1 MSNDGN
7 GETKAFRL
15 PSLCSPRTRKLT
27 FVIAQR
33 FEVAGAL
40 STSEPGHVEWKLS
53 KEIWDTFAHY
63 PQGSSIHTVLGLHSE
78 PRKKCPHAG
87 EVRSTNRKWDLQS
100 TARICREKSS
110 SATQVVTTPA
120 RAGTSRTRTKKV
132 DIKSKLKLIELRSP
146 RIL

>member
-1 MSNDGN
+1 MNNDGN

-63 PQGSSIHTVLGLHSE
+63 PQGSSIHSPRFAFGASEKMRLDLYPQGQGSSNPRRHTKENLKLEATVDTLTQE
-78 PRKKCPHAG
+78 K
-87 EVRSTNRKWDLQS
+87 S
-100 TARICREKSS
+100 TAQIGSGTCKAQLGFAEKK
-110 SATQVVTTPA
+110 AAVQH
-120 RAGTSRTRTKKV
+120 R
-132 DIKSKLKLIELRSP
+132 
-146 RIL
+146 

>member
-1 MSNDGN
+1 MPPDLFPWSREVNNDGN

-63 PQGSSIHTVLGLHSE
+63 PQGSSIHSPRFEFGASE
-78 PRKKCPHAG
+78 KG
-87 EVRSTNRKWDLQS
+87 GG
-100 TARICREKSS
+100 
-110 SATQVVTTPA
+110 PA
-120 RAGTSRTRTKKV
+120 RSLPSA
-132 DIKSKLKLIELRSP
+132 
-146 RIL
+146 